1 MKYIAWRTCLGR
13 RLVLM
18 SKKKYSK
25 VVFLPIIALG
35 MMTVQKMSGFSF
47 SSEEIQIINDGLL
60 ALAVLIGVMSDPHK
74 SE

>member
-1 MKYIAWRTCLGR
+1 
-13 RLVLM
+13 M

-25 VVFLPIIALG
+25 VVLLPIFALG

-47 SSEEIQIINDGLL
+47 SSEEIQIINDAML